1 MSLLSWLAVFGFP
14 VLIVVLAVTLNMR
27 SNGTPNSEKR

>member
-1 MSLLSWLAVFGFP
+1 MSLLSWLAVLGFP

-27 SNGTPNSEKR
+27 SDGEPKSEKR